1 MSEINNN
8 LIDNAKD
15 LNVAKL
21 MYNLIEC
28 NDNYSKTTASIWEI
42 LLR

>member
-21 MYNLIEC
+21 MYNLIEY

>member
-1 MSEINNN
+1 MSETNNN

-21 MYNLIEC
+21 MYNLIEN